1 MSSIA
6 SEDGYCAYE
15 EFVQNY
21 ISEIGIKD
29 DNVTEND
36 TYENDAYNTT
46 DNTTDSSAD
55 SAMDSAIITVPC
67 GYCVDL
73 EGAPA
78 AHTASTYGHAECL
91 EAYLTGHAYTTAPK
105 GKTEHLYVLSRLL
118 LTNLYYIFIF

>member
-1 MSSIA
+1 VSSIA

-46 DNTTDSSAD
+46 DNTTDSAADSTTD

-67 GYCVDL
+67 GYCVDS

-105 GKTEHLYVLSRLL
+105 GTAAYTYTSFLDDY
-118 LTNLYYIFIF
+118 